1 MSETEAVARVRDR
14 IEAVGEALGIP
25 ADTIETAELLLTRAR
40 TELEFEGRNV
50 DAIAAAALLIA
61 CKQGGLPITLGDVSR
76 AWQTTPPTDGVSPEF
91 EEKLVSRRMNT
102 LTDTLSVPAPP
113 TQPTDLTDRYAREL
127 DMPEE
132 MADVADR
139 ILRDVLEA
147 EPSVVAGGTSPSGSA
162 AAALYLAAKLNGLR
176 LEFTQDRI
184 ADVAGTTEVTIR
196 TNYQRLADALGGED
210 ALETEPRYRI
220 DRQTVSTLDGGR
232 GDADTV
238 KTAYTL
244 SAGVVAMVHLA
255 AQTGDDADGV
265 EALVTRAIQSAL
277 SDPPAELVD
286 PPDGRTADLSV
297 ALPASDVRL
306 LERTVEEA
314 TADGSQAR
322 FVETALREELCLA
335 PGTVEHTFSLPVDI
349 ARTLEAWAQER
360 DATPEELLAD
370 LVVEDVIG

>member
-25 ADTIETAELLLTRAR
+25 TDTVETAELLLTRAR

-61 CKQGGLPITLGDVSR
+61 CKQGGLPITLGDVAR
-76 AWQTTPPTDGVSPEF
+76 AWQTTPPTDDVSPEF

-147 EPSVVAGGTSPSGSA
+147 KPSVVAGGTSPSGSA

-196 TNYQRLADALGGED
+196 TNYQRLAEALGGEE

-220 DRQTVSTLDGGR
+220 DRKTVSTLDGES
-232 GDADTV
+232 GDADRV
-238 KTAYTL
+238 QTAYTL
-244 SAGVVAMVHLA
+244 SAGVVAMAHLA
-255 AQTGDDADGV
+255 ATENGSESV
-265 EALVTRAIQSAL
+265 EALVARAIQSAL
-277 SDPPAELVD
+277 SDPPGELVD
-286 PPDGRTADLSV
+286 PPEGRTADLSI
-297 ALPASDVRL
+297 ALPASDLRL
-306 LERTVEEA
+306 LERTVDEA
-314 TADGSQAR
+314 LPDRSQAQ

-335 PGTVEHTFSLPVDI
+335 PGTVEHTFSLPVDV
-349 ARTLEAWAQER
+349 ARTLESRAER
-360 DATPEELLAD
+360 RGATPEELLAD
-370 LVVEDVIG
+370 LVVEDVLG